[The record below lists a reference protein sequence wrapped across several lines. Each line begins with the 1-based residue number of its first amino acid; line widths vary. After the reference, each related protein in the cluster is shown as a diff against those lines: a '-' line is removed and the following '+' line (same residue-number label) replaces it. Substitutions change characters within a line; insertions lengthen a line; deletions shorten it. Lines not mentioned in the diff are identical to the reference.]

1 MEYCEMCANF
11 VLLYGIFMNFFL
23 FYDAPCL
30 FIGLFMKLCF
40 SFCFLNFDKNSIYLV
55 FFMILSA

>member
-11 VLLYGIFMNFFL
+11 VLLYGIFVNFFL

-55 FFMILSA
+55 FL